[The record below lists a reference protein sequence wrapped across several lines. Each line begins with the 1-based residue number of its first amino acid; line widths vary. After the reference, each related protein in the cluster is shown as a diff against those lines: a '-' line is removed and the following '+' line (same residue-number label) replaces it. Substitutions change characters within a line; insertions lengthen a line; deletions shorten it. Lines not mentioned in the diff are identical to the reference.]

1 MMAHELLRQA
11 ALILAQGWSKGC
23 DARDDTGRMVPL
35 YIGASRAN
43 INPEA
48 TAFSPYGAICK
59 AASQDHPICK
69 AAQSGSPAPAHC
81 ATIFRGARGGGI
93 NALSGMSDLLSGRR
107 PDSLNVGHFPGAK
120 P

>member
-11 ALILAQGWSKGC
+11 ALILAQGWSKGS

-43 INPEA
+43 I
-48 TAFSPYGAICK
+48 
-59 AASQDHPICK
+59 
-69 AAQSGSPAPAHC
+69 
-81 ATIFRGARGGGI
+81 ARGGGI
-93 NALSGMSDLLSGRR
+93 SAFSGMSDLLSGRR